1 MVARVTVL
9 AIRTRDGWSVVSGQI
24 VARMGASPGP
34 PKVLETSSAVGFQ
47 ADVPGGID
55 VVFDLLTKIRE
66 GRLDIGD
73 RQFRFPIESDI
84 SGHLEFLNPIG
95 LRDGRRLTTLRVYG
109 AQRRGLFDRT
119 KLDWELKAAETP
131 FDGLSDFLGEV
142 GLPAP
147 EGDMCSMDVVF
158 LNVVEVAAWSGVT
171 GTKATI
177 DVIMSPRLSP
187 RDMRLGYKVFQHR
200 NVVKRESQAGTALA
214 WHERD
219 GMPVGHFELQVP
231 DGAVIQ
237 VFLSYKGEAQQQYW
251 MVDPNSPP
259 NPRLSAYSL
268 FDKDLEVLRDFLF
281 ETSQPRKNP
290 QRDFEDGVAV
300 LLFIL
305 GFSNVNTG
313 GIQRLQEAP
322 DGLCCTPS
330 GDYAIIE
337 CTTGHP
343 DRDDKLSKLFTRAQA
358 LRGTMDRAGLQQR
371 TLLSVLV
378 TALARNDIPEAELTK
393 AAEMRILVLCKEDV
407 EASIQRATFGENA
420 DRLYAEAIANL
431 NASGQLP
438 LPTIGPSP
446 IGIA

>member
-1 MVARVTVL
+1 VARVTVL
-9 AIRTRDGWSVVSGQI
+9 AVRTPDGWSVVSGQI
-24 VARMGASPGP
+24 VARMSASPGP

-47 ADVPGGID
+47 ADVSGGID
-55 VVFDLLTKIRE
+55 VVFDLLAKVRE
-66 GRLDIGD
+66 GRLEIGD
-73 RQFRFPIESDI
+73 RQFRFPIENDL

-119 KLDWELKAAETP
+119 RLDWELKAAEPP
-131 FDGLSDFLGEV
+131 FDGLWDFLSEV
-142 GLPAP
+142 GLPIP
-147 EGDMCSMDVVF
+147 EGDMCSMDVVL
-158 LNVVEVAAWSGVT
+158 LNVVEVAASSGVT
-171 GTKATI
+171 GTKARI

-187 RDMRLGYKVFQHR
+187 RHMRLGYKVFQHR
-200 NVVKRESQAGTALA
+200 NLVKRESQGGTALA
-214 WHERD
+214 WHELD
-219 GMPVGHFELQVP
+219 GMPVGHFELEVP
-231 DGAVIQ
+231 DGAVVQ
-237 VFLSYKGEAQQQYW
+237 TFLSYKGEAQQQYW

-281 ETSQPRKNP
+281 ETSQSRRSP
-290 QRDFEDGVAV
+290 QRDFEDGVAT

-358 LRGTMDRAGLQQR
+358 LRGTMDRSGLQQR
-371 TLLSVLV
+371 RLLPVLV
-378 TALARNDIPEAELTK
+378 TALARNEIPAAELTK
-393 AAEMRILVLCKEDV
+393 AAEMKVSVACREDL
-407 EASIQRATFGENA
+407 EAAIQRATFGENA
-420 DRLYAEAIANL
+420 DRIYAEATANL
-431 NASGQLP
+431 NAGGQL
-438 LPTIGPSP
+438 LLNGTG
-446 IGIA
+446 